1 MARDLH
7 PSSVFSVF
15 SVTMVPLNLHYIS
28 NEMSDFSLSNDMNDV
43 VIE

>member
-15 SVTMVPLNLHYIS
+15 SVTMVLINVHYIS
-28 NEMSDFSLSNDMNDV
+28 NERSDFSLSNDVNDV
-43 VIE
+43 VI